1 MNEVAGDELIDG
13 KKENWPAQDGLR
25 ETDYQVFRD
34 TDDTMINVELQSEPS
49 RFFPIRETTSVCKA
63 KCKGTRNPWANIES
77 FMWNTEFYLMI
88 VPNLHSYAMQVVV
101 VSPRPSREQ
110 FLGIVENA

>member
-34 TDDTMINVELQSEPS
+34 TDDTMINVELQAAGLPSQSEKPHQFV
-49 RFFPIRETTSVCKA
+49 RQNVRERVNPGQVSKVACGIQNFTS
-63 KCKGTRNPWANIES
+63 W
-77 FMWNTEFYLMI
+77 
-88 VPNLHSYAMQVVV
+88 
-101 VSPRPSREQ
+101 
-110 FLGIVENA
+110 